1 MKIIDLLNKIAND
14 EEVPKK
20 IRVHY
25 RVFEKYLNHNAYL
38 NTEDEENYK
47 YLTDLPRLFDDD
59 RDWLNDEVEI
69 IEEETKPLTKQDVEA
84 LGYACGEIQKC
95 FTNGWNKSLES
106 KSFKEDKKIE
116 KIKYYDD
123 SIAWVIDG
131 AGQLSDID
139 KIAIDKINE
148 IIDYLMENKK

>member
-1 MKIIDLLNKIAND
+1 MKIIDLLNKIANG

-59 RDWLNDEVEI
+59 RDWLNEEVEI
-69 IEEETKPLTKQDVEA
+69 IEEQKKIPEKLPYYSMEK
-84 LGYACGEIQKC
+84 IQKAK
-95 FTNGWNKSLES
+95 NKDEWHEERISLL
-106 KSFKEDKKIE
+106 E
-116 KIKYYDD
+116 KRVNDLHIKMND
-123 SIAWVIDG
+123 
-131 AGQLSDID
+131 LL
-139 KIAIDKINE
+139 
-148 IIDYLMENKK
+148 DYLKSKGE